1 MCGIA
6 GLYNISSPEALHKML
21 QAISSRGPDDSDM
34 LIEHEKGIYL
44 GHRRLSII
52 DLSGSGRQP
61 MTDASGRFSITYN
74 GEIYNY
80 MELKE
85 ELEALGYA
93 FKTRTDTE
101 VVLTAYRHWGQGCLK
116 RFRGMFALAILDRGP
131 GYGAARVGGQEIPDF
146 PYLFLGRDRF
156 GIKPLVYTQSER
168 GFAFAS
174 ELKALFAAGLV
185 ERKVRPEALVE
196 YLSYGAVSQ
205 PETMI
210 GKVYQLEPGTAL
222 SVSQGGKTLKHL
234 QYWDLGLE
242 VEASRDILK
251 DLDYP
256 ELVQQ
261 TRSLLEEATRYH
273 LVADVPVGAF
283 LSGGVDSTAVCA
295 LMQRLTDKPVQTF
308 SVGFK
313 GQVEVTDESSFA
325 KAAAAYI
332 GSEHTEVVVDGQDIA
347 DCFDAVIQA
356 LDQPSSDG
364 TNVYLVSQA
373 AAQQV
378 KVAISGT
385 GGDEL
390 FAGYPHFASF
400 QEAARGKANLLD
412 FLAAK
417 LHAIRPNRVTANRSY
432 KVVNLDQR
440 LARMRNLVW
449 PAKLRRQIRGQLA
462 PLCGPYM
469 HPALRN
475 GGLPDWDPVS
485 QLSYAECKGYLQNTL
500 LRDNDV
506 MSMAHSLEVRPLLL
520 DHKLAEHALAL
531 PPEAKIRNGQ
541 MKSALV
547 DAVSDLIPAA
557 CWQRP
562 KEGFQLPF
570 ATWMNGRLKPRVQDA
585 FCSPI
590 AKEIFSK
597 RYLSLMKS
605 KINKG
610 KLPRKAWA
618 PFILLA
624 WMEHTSCRL

>member
-6 GLYNISSPEALHKML
+6 GLYNIPSPEALQKML

-52 DLSGSGRQP
+52 DLSASGRQP

-85 ELEALGYA
+85 ELEELGYA
-93 FKTRTDTE
+93 FKTWTDTE
-101 VVLTAYRHWGQGCLK
+101 VVLNAYRHWGQGCLK
-116 RFRGMFALAILDRGP
+116 RLRGMFALAILDRGP
-131 GYGAARVGGQEIPDF
+131 GYGAARLGGQEISES

-156 GIKPLVYTQSER
+156 GIKPLVYTQTEQ

-174 ELKALFAAGLV
+174 EIKALFAAGLV
-185 ERKVRPEALVE
+185 DRKVRPEALVE

-210 GKVYQLEPGTAL
+210 EKVYQLEPGTAL

-234 QYWDLGLE
+234 RYWDLGLE
-242 VEASRDILK
+242 VEASRDTLK
-251 DLDYP
+251 DFDYP

-273 LVADVPVGAF
+273 LIADVPVGAF

-325 KAAAAYI
+325 KVAAAYI
-332 GSEHTEVVVDGQDIA
+332 GSEHTEVVVDGRHIA

-356 LDQPSSDG
+356 LDQPSIDG

-400 QEAARGKANLLD
+400 QEAARGKANPVD
-412 FLAAK
+412 YLAAM
-417 LHAIRPNRVTANRSY
+417 LHGIRPNRFTANRSY
-432 KVVNLDQR
+432 KVANLEQR
-440 LARMRNLVW
+440 LARMRNLAW
-449 PAKLRRQIRGQLA
+449 PAKLRRQLRGQLA
-462 PLCGPYM
+462 SLCGPCK
-469 HPALRN
+469 HPVLKM

-562 KEGFQLPF
+562 KEGFELPF

-624 WMEHTSCRL
+624 WMEHTPCSL